1 MDEIKPWDILFQVI
15 HSWLI
20 VFVFGILG
28 ALLGYGFSLRNPPL
42 YEAMAVMS
50 FGLNFDREPPFRQR
64 EQDLAEGKIVGYL
77 SSDEVLQTALDN
89 FVPPLSTNNHITS
102 ISEFK
107 SQIRLV
113 RRISQWELTVTNQ
126 DPYLAAELANAWAVS
141 AERNFWEAYAH
152 ALRAVDLQTQLD
164 QIQSELANL
173 KAESSQDP
181 NIKES
186 IKQLEDVS
194 ADLESELQTDLTL
207 SHGVVSFI
215 SFEFTNRAS
224 VPAEPVTHGVGSIIL
239 SGNLLGILAGLILS
253 FVIQLRPIRSWIKSL
268 GSFVQKPIS
277 HDKGSGGGT

>member
-1 MDEIKPWDILFQVI
+1 MDEIKLRDMVFHAIYRWP
-15 HSWLI
+15 LI
-20 VFVFGILG
+20 VIFGIIG
-28 ALLGYGFSLRNPPL
+28 ALFGYEFSIRNPPL
-42 YEAMAVMS
+42 YEAIAVMS
-50 FGLNFDREPPFRQR
+50 FGLNFDREPPLRQR

-89 FVPPLSTNNHITS
+89 FVPPLSTNNHIPS

-141 AERNFWEAYAH
+141 AEMNLWEAYAH
-152 ALRAVDLQTQLD
+152 ALRAVDLQTQLG
-164 QIQSELANL
+164 QVQSELANL
-173 KAESSQDP
+173 KAESSKDP

-194 ADLESELQTDLTL
+194 SDLESELQTDLKL

-224 VPAEPVTHGVGSIIL
+224 VPAEPVTHGVGSLIL
-239 SGNLLGILAGLILS
+239 SGNLLGILTGV
-253 FVIQLRPIRSWIKSL
+253 VIAFSMQFRPTRNWFRS
-268 GSFVQKPIS
+268 
-277 HDKGSGGGT
+277 